1 MRILNIVETAYRGT
15 LEEQDD
21 TILWLS
27 GALANAGASLAVL
40 LRANAVN
47 YLVRQQCP
55 VLIIGNAGI
64 NHPARPNEDIGRLRE
79 KGVKIFAVEEDLEE
93 RGIDRRNLTG
103 GVRIIRRGDI
113 AGLFEDYEQVWHW

>member
-1 MRILNIVETAYRGT
+1 
-15 LEEQDD
+15 
-21 TILWLS
+21 
-27 GALANAGASLAVL
+27 
-40 LRANAVN
+40 
-47 YLVRQQCP
+47 